1 MFDATYMPL
10 TSLMTASVKMKF
22 NFLQATDT
30 PDMFTLMGLLAT
42 GNIAEVAKY
51 FWTAGQQRQY
61 ESDYMM
67 KVASMW
73 SLQHTF
79 TSSKACWPFTANPIV
94 YPSIVQSDSDA
105 HFMVDVHKIS
115 DPTNKRTSKFGARN
129 PGTAGWQGTGE
140 LDENDVIDDPNKRN
154 LRVARSERQ
163 RLDRAIATALASPIL
178 FAHNSKVIKPV
189 DVAKLN
195 SLATLM
201 KQKNPSDPA
210 VPLFISGAASAEGGS
225 AHNQTLS
232 EDRANAV
239 RDVLQA
245 AGGGH
250 IL

>member
-1 MFDATYMPL
+1 
-10 TSLMTASVKMKF
+10 
-22 NFLQATDT
+22 
-30 PDMFTLMGLLAT
+30 
-42 GNIAEVAKY
+42 
-51 FWTAGQQRQY
+51 
-61 ESDYMM
+61 MM

-245 AGGGH
+245 AGGVH